1 MAIVKTIDTKFSHN
15 NIEAKWRS
23 MWEKNH
29 TYKISDESESGTSNC
44 ILTRQEIFMCH
55 WFAMTEL
62 IC

>member
-29 TYKISDESESGTSNC
+29 TYKISDESEKERWYE
-44 ILTRQEIFMCH
+44 LTMYP
-55 WFAMTEL
+55 
-62 IC
+62 